1 MSDVLNHRTRVR
13 TGSRPPSV
21 APHCFSPA
29 LFAAQAVERKRRP
42 WTCAMQVRVRR
53 ISNPASL
60 NRQPCLSHYEF
71 ARTAGCLKLL
81 FEKMSGAIATI
92 GPISSPCFILGEN

>member
-1 MSDVLNHRTRVR
+1 
-13 TGSRPPSV
+13 
-21 APHCFSPA
+21 
-29 LFAAQAVERKRRP
+29 
-42 WTCAMQVRVRR
+42 MQVRVRR

-71 ARTAGCLKLL
+71 ACTPGCLKLL

-92 GPISSPCFILGEN
+92 GPISSPCFILG